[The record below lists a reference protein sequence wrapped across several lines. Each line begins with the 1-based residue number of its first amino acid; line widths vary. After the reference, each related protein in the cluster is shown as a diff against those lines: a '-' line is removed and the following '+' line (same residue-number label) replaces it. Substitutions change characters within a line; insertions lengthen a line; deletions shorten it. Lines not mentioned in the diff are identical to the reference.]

1 MRRIK
6 VIDVTSIRLFIWLT
20 GCLQW
25 ARLNSAVHFTP
36 PGICFFLRQLLHWS
50 VTPSDDHLH
59 FVIDW
64 QVSRVCA
71 NWTWTAPTCPCRRLK
86 ISSRNFR
93 RCRSA
98 TSVTRMPGDKKAG
111 GMSTSVP
118 HGPTPVQIKATG
130 CAFSRLTSVALA
142 VTSAFPICPSALD
155 STAPIRRRPTSST
168 PSDPSAEVPTSR
180 KLRRRRYLFLFSAK
194 NANDVHWLPA
204 GHLGAFFKCFLL
216 ICLLNE
222 FLSAADSML
231 LLHLL
236 VETKF

>member
-1 MRRIK
+1 MAGCC
-6 VIDVTSIRLFIWLT
+6 WLDAPV
-20 GCLQW
+20 CR
-25 ARLNSAVHFTP
+25 A
-36 PGICFFLRQLLHWS
+36 
-50 VTPSDDHLH
+50 PS
-59 FVIDW
+59 
-64 QVSRVCA
+64 Q
-71 NWTWTAPTCPCRRLK
+71 NNP
-86 ISSRNFR
+86 
-93 RCRSA
+93 
-98 TSVTRMPGDKKAG
+98 
-111 GMSTSVP
+111 
-118 HGPTPVQIKATG
+118 ATG

-236 VETKF
+236 VETKFYFILQFFKQQNSKLKGLNYFVKEKLYFNLKLSVVNHVIVFFFKNSFESKLAAISIFQ